1 MLGTDNS
8 EGDDRLD
15 LSVHSSLLRVV
26 LLVLVRV
33 HPDVVESELLLDAVL
48 ELLTL
53 LKSERVGLGDD
64 GDNVDGLAQ
73 LLENDDIDRLQAVA
87 RRRDEVKAAV
97 DTGIL
102 DVAEWRSVKLR
113 GICRQTGKSLPLTLS
128 SQFLPE
134 VGRVLVLD
142 VLDNGVPAAVV
153 VDKVAIAGSVNNVQ
167 AQSDAVLLNN
177 VGDGLDLGGLSGR
190 LGRREAALGLDEVRG
205 EDGVD
210 QSRLAETGL
219 ACMRVWLA

>member
-15 LSVHSSLLRVV
+15 LGVHSSLLRVV

-33 HPDVVESELLLDAVL
+33 HPDVVESELLLNAVL
-48 ELLTL
+48 ELLAL

-64 GDNVDGLAQ
+64 GNNVDGLAQ
-73 LLENDDIDRLQAVA
+73 LLENDDIDGLQAVA

-102 DVAEWRSVKLR
+102 DVADWRSVKVR
-113 GICRQTGKSLPLTLS
+113 RTCRQTGKSLPLTLS

-190 LGRREAALGLDEVRG
+190 LGRREAALGLDEVGG

-210 QSRLAETGL
+210 QSRLAETRL